1 MSCWPRMA
9 RSSARHRIEGSEAMS
24 ETRTEFSRPVALEEL
39 RGGLVR
45 QTIEAT
51 DEECR
56 GLAGRLGL
64 AAIASLT
71 ATVTL
76 ESRKSGK
83 IVVVAGRFEAEVTQT
98 CVVTLEP
105 LPRTVSESFTLRLA
119 PEPGPDE
126 AAIID
131 IDPVTEDE
139 PEPIEG
145 DTVDI
150 GELVAQHLSLA
161 LDPYPRAEGA
171 SLDAEALTA
180 GEASDDSAE
189 DGPFAKLAKL
199 KPKA

>member
-1 MSCWPRMA
+1 
-9 RSSARHRIEGSEAMS
+9 MS
-24 ETRTEFSRPVALEEL
+24 ETMSEFSRPVPLEEL

-45 QTIEAT
+45 RTIEAT
-51 DEECR
+51 EEER
-56 GLAGRLGL
+56 GGLARRLGL
-64 AAIASLT
+64 AAISGLT
-71 ATVTL
+71 AEVTL

-83 IVVVAGRFEAEVTQT
+83 IVVIAGRFEAEVTQT

-105 LPRTVSESFTLRLA
+105 LPRNLSESFTLRLA
-119 PEPGPDE
+119 PEPEPGDAE
-126 AAIID
+126 IVD

-145 DTVDI
+145 DMVDV

-171 SLDAEALTA
+171 SLDAEALA
-180 GEASDDSAE
+180 ASGGSDDTAE
-189 DGPFAKLAKL
+189 PAGPFAKLARL

>member
-1 MSCWPRMA
+1 
-9 RSSARHRIEGSEAMS
+9 MS
-24 ETRTEFSRPVALEEL
+24 ETVSEFSRPVPLEEL

-45 QTIEAT
+45 RTIEAT
-51 DEECR
+51 EEECR
-56 GLAGRLGL
+56 HLARRLGL
-64 AAIASLT
+64 AAIASLA

-76 ESRKSGK
+76 EQRKSGK
-83 IVVVAGRFEAEVTQT
+83 IVAVAGRFEAEVTQT

-105 LPRTVSESFTLRLA
+105 LPRTVSDSFAIRLA
-119 PEPGPDE
+119 PDPGPED

-131 IDPVTEDE
+131 VDPVTEDE
-139 PEPIEG
+139 PEPIVG

-171 SLDAEALTA
+171 SLDAETLAA
-180 GEASDDSAE
+180 GRGADDTVE
-189 DGPFAKLAKL
+189 EGPFAKLAKL